1 MVMTDHPRWV
11 RGVLSDDDL
20 EAIARSVVAAESQT
34 HGEIRVHL
42 ESRVPRRRL
51 FRSHDAL
58 TRARHLFAD
67 LGMHRTPGRNAVL
80 IYLAIRDRKVAIVA
94 DEGVHGRVEDGTW
107 DRVRDHVVDGIRTRS
122 LRHGIIAGV
131 AEAGRVL
138 ARHFPRRPDDVDRL
152 SDSVSLG

>member
-1 MVMTDHPRWV
+1 MAEHPRWI
-11 RGVLSDDDL
+11 RGLLSDDDL
-20 EAIARSVVAAESQT
+20 DAIAQSVVAAESRT

-51 FRSHDAL
+51 FRSHDPL
-58 TRARHLFAD
+58 TRARDLFAG

-94 DEGVHGRVEDGTW
+94 DEGIHAAVPDGTW
-107 DRVRDHVVDGIRTRS
+107 HRVRDHVVQSIRTRS
-122 LRHGIIAGV
+122 LRDGIVAGV
-131 AEAGRVL
+131 EEVGRVL
-138 ARHFPRRPDDVDRL
+138 AQHFPRRPDDIDRL